1 MNYYISSMLN
11 KMNKTKES
19 IGTPAKRET
28 LNRCTQ
34 PVLVCIGVRGPEN
47 GMIPT
52 ESRIS
57 TIEMNMYV
65 GVKEDQV

>member
-1 MNYYISSMLN
+1 
-11 KMNKTKES
+11 MNKIKEP
-19 IGTPAKRET
+19 IGPPGKTET

-34 PVLVCIGVRGPEN
+34 PGKHALVCIGVRGQEN

-57 TIEMNMYV
+57 TIEANMCV